1 MALLQA
7 IVITII
13 ECILKIPTLIKVM
26 ANRSGSPSSRH
37 DQSIRIWRMKPSNT
51 SELLPLFS
59 IFIVRGDNY
68 RRRAMAKADGHYRK
82 GEVEDDGEWGK
93 A

>member
-1 MALLQA
+1 
-7 IVITII
+7 
-13 ECILKIPTLIKVM
+13 
-26 ANRSGSPSSRH
+26 
-37 DQSIRIWRMKPSNT
+37 MKPSNT